1 MLQRPVLMIGS
12 SVAAVAL
19 AVCSSLAFS
28 TALAADFPT
37 GSYEAKG
44 IVITFATAQKWHLTQ
59 GKDTV
64 VSGTYSV
71 KGDQLEITDVDGPW
85 ACKAG
90 QQTGTYAWK
99 VDNAVLTFTKVADA
113 CKDRSDPLTTM
124 KFKRQS

>member
-1 MLQRPVLMIGS
+1 MLKRPVSMIGS
-12 SVAAVAL
+12 FAAAVSL
-19 AVCSSLAFS
+19 AVASCLAFS
-28 TALAADFPT
+28 TALAADLPT

-44 IVITFATAQKWHLTQ
+44 LVITFATGQKWHLAQ

-71 KGDQLEITDVDGPW
+71 KGDQLEITDVEGPW
-85 ACKAG
+85 ACKAN
-90 QQTGTYAWK
+90 QQTGTYTWK